1 MGCNSAKYVKVVEDT
16 KSDRVIRS
24 ALLIQKWYRRYM
36 ARLEARRRCT
46 WEIFQSIEYAGEQ
59 DQLKLYNFFNDM
71 LQQMEPD
78 KCGQPK
84 ILRALS
90 VSKRPVSMDSL
101 TLEAEDANI
110 YRLSNPDAIT
120 VEPMYS
126 GPHITFPMTYSQLQ
140 SLIQA
145 IKSKKRL
152 HVKYLLELLLE
163 TREELKKLG
172 NINQA
177 TTSISHKITVCGDL
191 HGKLNDLFMIFHKNG
206 LPSVDNP
213 YIFNGDFVDRGSNS
227 VEIVIILF
235 ASFLLYPNEMYINRG
250 NHEDHIMNIRYGFV
264 KEINRKYPA
273 HATMVL
279 RLFEDVFSW
288 LPIATLI
295 DRKLLVVH
303 GGISDTT
310 SLSDIAKI
318 DRHKFL
324 SILHPPREDG
334 DITKLTENEIMEWKT
349 MLDIMWS
356 DPRTQVG
363 CTPNSFRGGGVYF
376 GCNVT
381 EAFLSKHQLQGII
394 RSHECKSDGYE
405 FCHNQKVLTV
415 FSASNYYEY
424 GSNRGAYLKIVG
436 RDLQYNLVQY
446 STTKA
451 SRRKI
456 TFTQRVSNFESS
468 AIQDLREK
476 ILASRTQFVQEF
488 EKYDKKVTGKVTVKE
503 WCEVMEYVMRMDLP
517 WRSLRSKLVKDDP
530 GTDIMVLYHTM
541 FDQYHLYHRYTG
553 NGPTLTEMLYRN
565 KDNLETIFRIL
576 DRDNSGQIS
585 MEEFEETIKMLIK
598 HQGLKVPERDIL
610 DIAHSIDI
618 NKDGSIDFNEFLEA
632 FRIVDHFGI
641 NQTRRRMDS
650 NESVDFHSVN
660 GSIRSV
666 NVSPTDLTRK
676 VSRKV
681 SRRTSLNE
689 IVEIS
694 ASNRDN
700 HILNDN
706 SVKELSECD

>member
-1 MGCNSAKYVKVVEDT
+1 MKGLSSDGFSRLRYHGFTSLNMGCNSAKYVKVVEDT

-84 ILRALS
+84 ILRALSVSKRPVSMDLSVWVSSKTLRALS

-318 DRHKFL
+318 DRHKV
-324 SILHPPREDG
+324 
-334 DITKLTENEIMEWKT
+334 
-349 MLDIMWS
+349 
-356 DPRTQVG
+356 RT
-363 CTPNSFRGGGVYF
+363 
-376 GCNVT
+376 
-381 EAFLSKHQLQGII
+381 
-394 RSHECKSDGYE
+394 
-405 FCHNQKVLTV
+405 
-415 FSASNYYEY
+415 
-424 GSNRGAYLKIVG
+424 
-436 RDLQYNLVQY
+436 
-446 STTKA
+446 
-451 SRRKI
+451 
-456 TFTQRVSNFESS
+456 RV
-468 AIQDLREK
+468 
-476 ILASRTQFVQEF
+476 
-488 EKYDKKVTGKVTVKE
+488 
-503 WCEVMEYVMRMDLP
+503 
-517 WRSLRSKLVKDDP
+517 
-530 GTDIMVLYHTM
+530 
-541 FDQYHLYHRYTG
+541 
-553 NGPTLTEMLYRN
+553 
-565 KDNLETIFRIL
+565 
-576 DRDNSGQIS
+576 
-585 MEEFEETIKMLIK
+585 
-598 HQGLKVPERDIL
+598 
-610 DIAHSIDI
+610 
-618 NKDGSIDFNEFLEA
+618 
-632 FRIVDHFGI
+632 
-641 NQTRRRMDS
+641 
-650 NESVDFHSVN
+650 
-660 GSIRSV
+660 
-666 NVSPTDLTRK
+666 
-676 VSRKV
+676 
-681 SRRTSLNE
+681 
-689 IVEIS
+689 
-694 ASNRDN
+694 
-700 HILNDN
+700 
-706 SVKELSECD
+706 